1 MLCCA
6 FVLNAAPSVQLGA
19 RISDAELKIRQQQLK
34 NLMGLSSLSVQEK
47 ERLQDLMEQAAEIA
61 EMNDRCG
68 TISITELL
76 DEECMTYYE
85 SAIPKFEQDYFKL
98 TGEIQ
103 MNSFRFSKAM
113 NDKRA
118 MIDACYEGLPLS
130 LFYPSAWLEV
140 DGTALSEPLEKGFE
154 LAYDL
159 TLKPSK
165 HDYSSSVNNVLS
177 EWYETCGDFIRSNT
191 DAQKLAPLFVSKF
204 ERSKEDASDE
214 NGGLYFRLQG
224 KNVYVASK
232 TGIQGVYRINDEDV
246 FEYLIMPDKPIF
258 SIDLESGRVEN
269 YLQSGAWS
277 GTKRYRRDDR
287 GLHGMLV
294 WDNASKSKV
303 KAFQRAERD
312 RIEAIEEE
320 RERERKREEKLQ
332 REEQA
337 RLREARGEGF
347 SPYFQLLYSLGV
359 GLPIQFADDEVEAVS
374 KEYDLKDS
382 SYQGLT
388 YGAAMFYLEANSSV
402 SFGIG
407 AGYGYSWAYVDLSEE
422 SYHLLS
428 IDAPVF
434 VGELASHSE
443 GFTIGVRG
451 MFMNSSK
458 YPAYTLGLFADLADL
473 VGMEMAWFHTEKFA
487 DCFYIGFSIRLI
499 PHRRY
504 IKDKSK

>member
-1 MLCCA
+1 MRLFRVVLETLLCCA
-6 FVLNAAPSVQLGA
+6 LFLNAAPSVQLGV
-19 RISDAELKIRQQQLK
+19 RISDTELKVRQQQLK
-34 NLMGLSSLSVQEK
+34 SLMGRSSLSAQER
-47 ERLQDLMEQAAEIA
+47 ERLQDLMNQAAKIA

-68 TISITELL
+68 TISLTELL
-76 DEECMTYYE
+76 DEECVTYYE
-85 SAIPKFEQDYFKL
+85 SAIPKFELDYFKL

-159 TLKPSK
+159 TLKPTK
-165 HDYSSSVNNVLS
+165 YGYTMSVNGVIS
-177 EWYETCGDFIRSNT
+177 EWHETCSSFIYSNT
-191 DAQKLAPLFVSKF
+191 DSRKLAPLFVSKF
-204 ERSKEDASDE
+204 DHSEENASDE
-214 NGGLYFRLQG
+214 NGGLYFRLQD
-224 KNVYVASK
+224 KNIQVVSK
-232 TGIQGVYRINDEDV
+232 TGVQGVYRINDEDV
-246 FEYLIMPDKPIF
+246 FEYLIMPDKPLFEIN
-258 SIDLESGRVEN
+258 LETGHVEN

-277 GTKRYRRDDR
+277 GTKRYLRDDN
-287 GLHGMLV
+287 GLHGVLV

-303 KAFQRAERD
+303 KAAQRAARD

-320 RERERKREEKLQ
+320 RERERKRIEKIQ

-337 RLREARGEGF
+337 KMREARGEGL

-359 GLPIQFADDEVEAVS
+359 GLPIQFANGELDELAD
-374 KEYDLKDS
+374 EYGFRDS
-382 SYQGLT
+382 TYQGLT
-388 YGAAMFYLEANSSV
+388 YGAVMFYLELNSTV

-407 AGYGYSWAYVDLSEE
+407 AGYGYSWAYADFSED

-434 VGELASHSE
+434 VGEAASHS
-443 GFTIGVRG
+443 GGITVGVRA
-451 MFMNSSK
+451 MLMNSQN
-458 YPAYTLGLFADLADL
+458 TLPILWDYLPT
-473 VGMEMAWFHTEKFA
+473 W
-487 DCFYIGFSIRLI
+487 LI
-499 PHRRY
+499 
-504 IKDKSK
+504 